1 MCIYCSLLAIIYFV
15 CANKSFFHLLFQ
27 VKSYAR
33 VHGQTTENDRG
44 YVSISYNEYVTESYK
59 RSRLAIYAH
68 IYRLIVLGAFIFINL
83 LTPVAL
89 AKSASL
95 YYPKITVKSGELLRF
110 LYVATAIMAIL
121 CNALYIYYSIK
132 HHIFHN
138 KPAITTCII
147 PNNYKCEIPSDTD
160 VYGDEIASLVTV
172 LIVIPITVFL
182 ELVISIYTVKCNRIS
197 QKSPRYSHL
206 WKQLALQILNVFTLW
221 NIFMMFQLFAKV
233 AIPICV
239 LLLIHPQ
246 VTIFWFLV
254 LLMVLLSSSL
264 TITYLL
270 YQCQQLSKTR
280 NCCCNARHC
289 GRKFLHFVVL
299 IVTLGLI
306 LMLLGLYELLL
317 IVQVQFQ
324 IGVKGIILSLLP
336 SFPLSVL
343 GWYIKRRSQM
353 KAKKYLHDDG
363 LQLLVEKQETA
374 NITDTS
380 IDEEPLPL

>member
-1 MCIYCSLLAIIYFV
+1 MT
-15 CANKSFFHLLFQ
+15 
-27 VKSYAR
+27 
-33 VHGQTTENDRG
+33 G
-44 YVSISYNEYVTESYK
+44 SYK
-59 RSRLAIYAH
+59 RSRLGVYAH

-110 LYVATAIMAIL
+110 LYVATTIMAFL
-121 CNALYIYYSIK
+121 SNALYLYHSIR
-132 HHIFHN
+132 HHVFRN

-147 PNNYKCEIPSDTD
+147 LNNYKCEIPSDTD
-160 VYGDEIASLVTV
+160 VYRDETASLVAV
-172 LIVIPITVFL
+172 LIIIPITVFM
-182 ELVISIYTVKCNRIS
+182 ELVISIYTVKCNRIA
-197 QKSPRYSHL
+197 QKSPRYSHF
-206 WKQLALQILNVFTLW
+206 WKQLPLQILNVFTLW
-221 NIFMMFQLFAKV
+221 NIFIMFQLFAKI

-254 LLMVLLSSSL
+254 LVMVLLSSSL

-289 GRKFLHFVVL
+289 GRKFVHFVVL

-306 LMLLGLYELLL
+306 LTLLALYELLL
-317 IVQVQFQ
+317 IVQVQFE

-353 KAKKYLHDDG
+353 KAKKDLHEDD
-363 LQLLVEKQETA
+363 LQLLTEKT
-374 NITDTS
+374 TDTS